1 MESKRVEN
9 KFELKKIPW
18 VHLGP
23 LSQWHNTIQTEAF
36 AQYRV
41 EVELSTEFSTTR
53 RWTWKLKEQTQQ
65 LLKYRKKDSKPCTMI
80 TILNSISLIKVS
92 GIAPSALDISF
103 SVIYFCT
110 VVLHDA
116 HTQPVWEKGAAQNK
130 TMPIQCALRV
140 FQCIMWNLL
149 DNSDC

>member
-1 MESKRVEN
+1 MGA
-9 KFELKKIPW
+9 
-18 VHLGP
+18 LG
-23 LSQWHNTIQTEAF
+23 STQSVAQHNSNRSFCSVQSSGR

-41 EVELSTEFSTTR
+41 QYNTKMNLKVERTNSTAT
-53 RWTWKLKEQTQQ
+53 KIP
-65 LLKYRKKDSKPCTMI
+65 KKDSKPCTMI

-130 TMPIQCALRV
+130 TMPVQCALRV
-140 FQCIMWNLL
+140 FQCIM
-149 DNSDC
+149 